1 MPKLAKRLTDTLART
16 LAPPPALKSQTPR
29 KPAAAGTAEA
39 AKKKHGRLPTNYALY
54 WCRDTPGFGVR
65 ITSGGARAWVSE
77 RRVDGKTKRRTLG
90 LVDGARAI
98 SADAARRLQLDIS
111 SELQQGTDRLEAKR
125 ERVKVEKTEAVTLEA
140 ALRQYVK
147 TKRRGKDGLPLK
159 ARTQADYLAMLA
171 RAGAT
176 ASGRPTHAGEL
187 HALADKSL
195 VKITSGDIR
204 GVYAS
209 LEKRGERRQTYAM
222 QVLRAVL
229 RHYGVQVADNPLSPT
244 TAGAA
249 RVQLAPG
256 RANPSPIPPER
267 LGAWWMAAKALDTPS
282 ADMLRFQL
290 LTGCRPGEAAGIAVR
305 DVDLE
310 GGRILLQDTKNR
322 LDHTLVLS
330 KQALVL
336 AQKHSEGKRPS
347 ALLFGVVSAPKTLAF
362 INAVAGVKDVSP
374 HKLRHTFATVAAEL
388 VPYYTV
394 KKMLNHIGAA
404 DVTGAHYV
412 GASETQLRKAWQ
424 TVADF
429 IEAAGKK
436 KKAQAVVA

>member
-1 MPKLAKRLTDTLART
+1 M
-16 LAPPPALKSQTPR
+16 
-29 KPAAAGTAEA
+29 
-39 AKKKHGRLPTNYALY
+39 
-54 WCRDTPGFGVR
+54 
-65 ITSGGARAWVSE
+65 
-77 RRVDGKTKRRTLG
+77 
-90 LVDGARAI
+90 
-98 SADAARRLQLDIS
+98 
-111 SELQQGTDRLEAKR
+111 
-125 ERVKVEKTEAVTLEA
+125 
-140 ALRQYVK
+140 
-147 TKRRGKDGLPLK
+147 
-159 ARTQADYLAMLA
+159 
-171 RAGAT
+171 
-176 ASGRPTHAGEL
+176 
-187 HALADKSL
+187 
-195 VKITSGDIR
+195 KITSEDIR
-204 GVYAS
+204 RAYSS
-209 LEKRGERRQTYAM
+209 LEPRGERRQTYAM

-267 LGAWWMAAKALDTPS
+267 LGAWWAAATAVDTPS

-305 DVDLE
+305 DVDIE
-310 GGRILLQDTKNR
+310 GGRILLPDTKNR
-322 LDHTLVLS
+322 LDHTLALS
-330 KQALVL
+330 KQALAL
-336 AQKHSEGKRPS
+336 ALKHVEGKKPS
-347 ALLFGVVSAPKTLAF
+347 ALLFGVADAGKTLAL
-362 INAVAGVKDVSP
+362 INTVAGVKDVSP

-412 GASETQLRKAWQ
+412 GASETQLRAAWQ

-429 IEAAGKK
+429 IEAAGRK